1 MSQLTMKE
9 RFELFAKFGAFGDLN
24 DVMLQESNLSFLMIE
39 QLEND
44 DVVKL
49 RNSIA
54 NSMKVAKNAQ
64 SQLGDKFPSS
74 LGAYLEDH
82 LNNLQKAEQLAAK
95 IDLGNPEG
103 LKGFLGSM
111 FGDKMDVGRALQGVL
126 EIESK
131 ANQSLTTF
139 KNAVALIHR
148 NLKGKLED
156 DTQLSNIPSD
166 VGITSDQLKSAVAKA
181 FGSAAKKG
189 IFAKMAGFFKKKAA
203 KIPGVEEIKE
213 FPADEF
219 ASELLNLTFKDLSDL
234 ANVASKMDPPEPNEE
249 AITDVNTAAEKAEK
263 AGDPDAALPD
273 EGEATAP
280 EGDPEDAAP
289 EGEVGE
295 GETTKTTRDSLIQ
308 KAKDAGGDAGGAIFA
323 KLIDSGALKDA
334 GLEIAEESFHK
345 RNLLDL
351 LFEQVV
357 IPHDVYQAA
366 VTAVSE
372 EDEEIFKDVDL
383 DDLKDKLAAIEDPD
397 IDIEAKKIS
406 PADLEGKEYRQ
417 GKFVVTLNGEEFVS
431 DKPSTIVAFIAMELA
446 KDEDLQ
452 QDFEEDAEIE
462 VDGGGGEKISFMEMQ
477 DMVDRINKDL
487 EAGKYGETAFRLGQE
502 LESEPEAEAEPEAE
516 PEGEPEEGSLSSQ
529 LFGQIDP
536 EDISKG
542 YEIIDSNQAIALRN
556 LGLSDAAGSIT
567 SVVDKPNSANRK
579 AFIKNLNQLVGKD
592 IFESTKEK
600 QLIEESSEVMNRWR
614 KLAGLNNEN

>member
-1 MSQLTMKE
+1 MSQLSMKE

-24 DVMLQESNLSFLMIE
+24 DMMLQESNLSFLLVE
-39 QLEND
+39 QLEAD

-64 SQLGDKFPSS
+64 SNLGDKFPGS
-74 LGAYLEDH
+74 LGPYLEDH
-82 LNNLQKAEQLAAK
+82 INNLQKAEQLAAK

-111 FGDKMDVGRALQGVL
+111 FGDKIDVGRALQGVL

-139 KNAVALIHR
+139 KNAVAIIHR

-156 DTQLSNIPSD
+156 DTVLSNIPSD
-166 VGITSDQLKSAVAKA
+166 VGITTDQLKSAVSKA
-181 FGSAAKKG
+181 FGSAGKKG

-203 KIPGVEEIKE
+203 KIPGVEEIKD
-213 FPADEF
+213 FPADDF
-219 ASELLNLTFKDLSDL
+219 ADELLGLTFKDLTDL
-234 ANVASKMDPPEPNEE
+234 NAAAGKLNPPEPNEE
-249 AITDVNTAAEKAEK
+249 SITDVNDAAEKAEK
-263 AGDPDAALPD
+263 AGDPDAALP
-273 EGEATAP
+273 GEP
-280 EGDPEDAAP
+280 EAAAP
-289 EGEVGE
+289 EGETGE
-295 GETTKTTRDSLIQ
+295 EPEEEAETTKLTKDSLIQ
-308 KAKDAGGDAGGAIFA
+308 KAKDAGGDAGEAIFK

-351 LFEQVV
+351 LFEQIV
-357 IPHDVYQAA
+357 IPHKVYQAA

-372 EDEEIFKDVDL
+372 EDEEIFNDVDL
-383 DDLKDKLAAIEDPD
+383 DDLRDKLSDIADPD
-397 IDIEAKKIS
+397 IEIEAKKIS
-406 PADLEGKEYRQ
+406 PLDLDGKEYRQ
-417 GKFVVTLNGEEFVS
+417 GRFVVTLNGNELVS
-431 DKPSTIVAFIAMELA
+431 NKPSTIVAFLAMELA

-452 QDFEEDAEIE
+452 KDFEEDAEIE
-462 VDGGGGEKISFMEMQ
+462 VAGGGGEKIPFMEME

-487 EAGKYGETAFRLGQE
+487 EAGKYGESSFRLGQE
-502 LESEPEAEAEPEAE
+502 AEPEEESEGE
-516 PEGEPEEGSLSSQ
+516 PEGEPEEAPEEGSLSSQ

-536 EDISKG
+536 EDLSKG
-542 YEIIDSNQAIALRN
+542 YEIIDSNQAVALRN
-556 LGLSDAAGSIT
+556 LGLSDAAGSI
-567 SVVDKPNSANRK
+567 SSLVDKPNSANRK

-592 IFESTKEK
+592 MFEAVQEK
-600 QLIEESSEVMNRWR
+600 QVTDESSEIMNRWR